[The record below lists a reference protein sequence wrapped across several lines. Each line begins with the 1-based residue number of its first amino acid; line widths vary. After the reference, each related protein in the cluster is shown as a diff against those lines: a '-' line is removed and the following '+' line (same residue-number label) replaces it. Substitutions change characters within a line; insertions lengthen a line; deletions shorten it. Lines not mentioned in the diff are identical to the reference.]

1 MATDP
6 DIAALADGIADEIID
21 RRAFHPHAD
30 RIGDDLDLAYRV
42 QRAVIERLK
51 GRRADRRVGGYKIA
65 FNRASSMDYYRIG
78 EPCLAPV
85 FADSIVGTGAELLG
99 AAYNELV
106 IEPELIVT
114 LTRDLTDGADR
125 ATIMAA
131 MGPVRPGFEL
141 MDVRGAFGHDP
152 TAAQAVAQ
160 GIYNAGAVVGGP
172 GIAIGALDLAR
183 LRTRVAVDGGVVG
196 EAVGA
201 APQDPV
207 EAVAWLAKTL
217 AARGEQLK
225 SGMIILCGT
234 HLPTRTVV
242 APAGILV
249 DMAGVGSAE
258 FRLG

>member
-1 MATDP
+1 MISDP
-6 DIAALADGIADEIID
+6 DIAALADRITDEIID
-21 RRAFHPHAD
+21 RRAFDPHAD
-30 RIGDDLDLAYRV
+30 RVGTDLGLAYRIQ
-42 QRAVIERLK
+42 QRVVERL
-51 GRRADRRVGGYKIA
+51 GAGRADPGIGGYKIA
-65 FNRASSMDYYRIG
+65 FNKASSMDYYGIG

-114 LTRDLTDGADR
+114 LTRDLTDWADR
-125 ATIMAA
+125 AAIMAA

-141 MDVRGAFGHDP
+141 MDVRGAFAHDP

-172 GIAIGALDLAR
+172 GVAIGALDLAR
-183 LRTRVAVDGGVVG
+183 LHTRVAIDGGVVG

-201 APQDPV
+201 APQHPV
-207 EAVAWLAKTL
+207 EAVAWVAKTL

-225 SGMIILCGT
+225 SGMIVLCGT
-234 HLPTRTVV
+234 HLPTRSVT
-242 APAGILV
+242 APAGIRV

-258 FRLG
+258 FRLR